1 MKKKAKE
8 NKTNENTKNEN
19 KVKFSEKLAIT
30 FKRKWL
36 VTKTKTFLIVAIL
49 FATYIAI
56 NLWASKTELPVFDA
70 TENKIYSLT
79 DASKKAI
86 EKIDQDVTMYVY
98 GHVEEEP
105 LIDLLNQ
112 YTKINEKIKYEI
124 ITEESNY
131 DLIKEYGLQEGY
143 TILIMK
149 SGESKKIID
158 TSTDFVTYDYTTY
171 QAVDTTE
178 QTLTNSMLGLITE
191 NKPKV
196 YFVQGHGEYDNTK
209 INWLTTQLNNE
220 AYETSFVSLPTA
232 GKVPD
237 DCDILAIISPSSDL
251 LELEAQYIKDYINK
265 GGNIFFSMDVVAQD
279 IKFPNLQSV
288 LDLYGVTV
296 KNGYALEYKLNRQL
310 SETPYIFMPEVSSTH
325 QITKDIYTDSS
336 PNTAIW
342 LVYAAKLEYHADSVL
357 KDLKVTKENLLKT
370 SEETAFIKD
379 LNVDLETAAKTAE
392 TGVVEIASILS
403 KDVTTP
409 EDKEEK
415 KSELIIVSSA
425 SFISDYTVSELNQS
439 YPLSWLGSNSDFVIN
454 SMAYLAGKDNILTIR
469 KDFSTST
476 YTPTM
481 IQNLIVIILVVGI
494 PLLIILIGVIVWAY
508 RKRRK

>member
-196 YFVQGHGEYDNTK
+196 YFVQGHGEYDNTR

-310 SETPYIFMPEVSSTH
+310 AETPYIFMPEVSSTH

-342 LVYAAKLEYHADSVL
+342 LVYAAKLEYHVDSVL

>member
-1 MKKKAKE
+1 MFF
-8 NKTNENTKNEN
+8 
-19 KVKFSEKLAIT
+19 V
-30 FKRKWL
+30 
-36 VTKTKTFLIVAIL
+36 
-49 FATYIAI
+49 
-56 NLWASKTELPVFDA
+56 
-70 TENKIYSLT
+70 
-79 DASKKAI
+79 
-86 EKIDQDVTMYVY
+86 
-98 GHVEEEP
+98 
-105 LIDLLNQ
+105 
-112 YTKINEKIKYEI
+112 
-124 ITEESNY
+124 
-131 DLIKEYGLQEGY
+131 
-143 TILIMK
+143 ILIA
-149 SGESKKIID
+149 E
-158 TSTDFVTYDYTTY
+158 
-171 QAVDTTE
+171 
-178 QTLTNSMLGLITE
+178 LITE

-196 YFVQGHGEYDNTK
+196 YFVQGHGEYDNTR

-342 LVYAAKLEYHADSVL
+342 LVYAAKLEYHVDSVL

-425 SFISDYTVSELNQS
+425 SFISDYTVSELKES

>member
-196 YFVQGHGEYDNTK
+196 YFVQGHGEYDNTR

>member
-8 NKTNENTKNEN
+8 NKTNENAKNEN

-49 FATYIAI
+49 FVTYIAI

-79 DASKKAI
+79 DASKKAV

-196 YFVQGHGEYDNTK
+196 YFVQGHGEYDNTR

-454 SMAYLAGKDNILTIR
+454 SMAYLAGKDNIITIR